1 MCETVRNLLDMLD
14 AFSKKVASQKSK
26 GRQDNMNL
34 MEQRSTLQKDKEKCE
49 SDRSA
54 NVDQFMAGQLHKD
67 IY

>member
-26 GRQDNMNL
+26 GRQDNMTL

-54 NVDQFMAGQLHKD
+54 NVDQIMAGQLHKD

>member
-1 MCETVRNLLDMLD
+1 MLD

-26 GRQDNMNL
+26 GRQDNMTL

>member
-26 GRQDNMNL
+26 GRQDNMTL